1 MIKLRGMAEHRY
13 GSTAIPKSYRSI
25 NVTSFS
31 MLSIRILQLFQ
42 LINQCFLIFQE
53 SFYNLKT
60 RKKLGCL
67 STNETV
73 CPDSTPSL
81 RQCVQIEPLSH
92 LWTQTDKLNWQA
104 LSVTLHSGKVK
115 EFTQS
120 ENKHFLKDS
129 FCLNEE
135 KIKMV
140 ADCGATCAKYML
152 CLFNF
157 AFFVS
162 SNLFFT
168 KFNVIFFPDITR

>member
-1 MIKLRGMAEHRY
+1 
-13 GSTAIPKSYRSI
+13 
-25 NVTSFS
+25 
-31 MLSIRILQLFQ
+31 MLSIRILQVFQ

-81 RQCVQIEPLSH
+81 RQCLQIEPLSH

-104 LSVTLHSGKVK
+104 LSVTLHSGKEK
-115 EFTQS
+115 EFTPS
-120 ENKHFLKDS
+120 ENKHFLKDF
-129 FCLNEE
+129 FCLKE

-162 SNLFFT
+162 FIFLFS
-168 KFNVIFFPDITR
+168 KIYCSLQRGPKS